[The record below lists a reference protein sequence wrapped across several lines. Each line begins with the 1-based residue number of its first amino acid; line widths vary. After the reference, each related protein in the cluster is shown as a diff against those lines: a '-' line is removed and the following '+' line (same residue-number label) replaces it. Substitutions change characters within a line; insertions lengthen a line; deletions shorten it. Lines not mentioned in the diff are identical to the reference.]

1 MKVVYTQQAL
11 QSLQEVLDFLTEREV
26 LADQIMAIR
35 DRILDK
41 ADSLADSPWKGQQ
54 EDYLTPLGKDHR
66 RIIEGYYKII
76 YRVEEPIIYI
86 TDIFDSRQDPDKMKG

>member
-41 ADSLADSPWKGQQ
+41 ADSL
-54 EDYLTPLGKDHR
+54 
-66 RIIEGYYKII
+66 
-76 YRVEEPIIYI
+76 
-86 TDIFDSRQDPDKMKG
+86 